1 MTMTPPRARHAYLMT
16 SLAFGLA
23 MTAGLFGLMRCFV
36 HSPQARA
43 ADYLAISA
51 KALSEN
57 PLAAASAA
65 WEAARL
71 DPSSAKAWDMLAI
84 TLKQNGDE
92 LAARQ
97 AMRIAAR
104 LHQNDGRM
112 DAHPIYAM
120 PAELRLSFLAHTAGD
135 L

>member
-1 MTMTPPRARHAYLMT
+1 MTRQRNRHAYLLT

-23 MTAGLFGLMRCFV
+23 MVAGVAGLFRCFV
-36 HSPQARA
+36 QSPQARA
-43 ADYLAISA
+43 ADYLSISA
-51 KALSEN
+51 QAFSEN

-71 DPSSAKAWDMLAI
+71 NPSSAKAWDMLAV
-84 TLKQNGDE
+84 TLRRNGDE
-92 LAARQ
+92 IAARQ
-97 AMRIAAR
+97 ASRIAAR
-104 LHQNDGRM
+104 LHQHDGM
-112 DAHPIYAM
+112 ETFPIYAM